1 MKRKT
6 IAALL
11 KQILTEIACRQFKN
25 DSSTECEQVYAYI
38 AGHYSEHITNRTI
51 AEALHYHPNYLS
63 ARMCRETGMSLHEN
77 LMRYRIRMAL
87 VLLENTEL
95 PVEEISTATGFCT
108 ASHFTVCFRR
118 ITGPTPSQYRTE
130 GKTSI

>member
-11 KQILTEIACRQFKN
+11 MCAMLLSLAACGGKSSEDNTTQTETADMVQ
-25 DSSTECEQVYAYI
+25 
-38 AGHYSEHITNRTI
+38 
-51 AEALHYHPNYLS
+51 P
-63 ARMCRETGMSLHEN
+63 ETVETLHEN

-108 ASHFTVCFRR
+108 ASHSPYV
-118 ITGPTPSQYRTE
+118 SAE
-130 GKTSI
+130 